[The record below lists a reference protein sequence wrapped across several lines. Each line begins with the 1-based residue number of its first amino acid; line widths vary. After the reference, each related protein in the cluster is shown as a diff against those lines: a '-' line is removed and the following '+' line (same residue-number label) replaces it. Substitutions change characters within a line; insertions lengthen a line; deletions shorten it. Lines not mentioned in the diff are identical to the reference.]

1 MPFHSQEFL
10 ANVNVKKYIIMTEF
24 LNPLAVKMHPI
35 ALLSIVDHHERA
47 VGQRT

>member
-1 MPFHSQEFL
+1 M
-10 ANVNVKKYIIMTEF
+10 NVKKYIIMTEF